1 MVVCY
6 KYSLIKQIPVINA
19 SENKYNV
26 DKNIS
31 KSISVWKFRYMY
43 KYAKIIILVKT
54 RGVHKQI
61 AFENVV
67 FMVVLLFEKVYIGM
81 L

>member
-1 MVVCY
+1 
-6 KYSLIKQIPVINA
+6 
-19 SENKYNV
+19 
-26 DKNIS
+26 
-31 KSISVWKFRYMY
+31 MY